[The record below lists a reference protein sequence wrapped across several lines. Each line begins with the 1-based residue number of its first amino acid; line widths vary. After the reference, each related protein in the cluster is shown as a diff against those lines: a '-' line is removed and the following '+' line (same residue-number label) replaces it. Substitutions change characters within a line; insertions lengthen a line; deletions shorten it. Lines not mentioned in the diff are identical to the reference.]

1 MLSSAGPGPQVN
13 DPGHPFLADGGEMG
27 ARIRAFDWTKT
38 PLGDPSGWP
47 QALRSIVGVALGSK
61 FPMFLAWG
69 PELTFLYNDGYAE
82 ILGGKHP
89 DALGRRFEDIWSEIW
104 SDISPLVDRAMAGE
118 ATYWENLPLTMRRKD
133 YEEQT
138 WFTFSYSPIRAKDG
152 TVCGMFCTCMETTD
166 TVLAERR
173 RMEEADR
180 LRQLF
185 DRAPSF
191 IAVLRGPEHCF
202 ELANHAYMSLVGR
215 RDLVGRTVREALPD
229 VEGQGFFELLDQVYQ
244 SGEPF
249 TGHGTRLAIRRRPD
263 AQPEERLLDFVYQPM
278 KDLEGRVTGIFV
290 EGYDVTDRHLA
301 EAKLRE
307 SEERFRLI
315 ADSAPV
321 PMWVTKLDRKRGFVN
336 IAYAEFLGVPY
347 EEAIDYDWRGRI
359 HPDDIDRIIAESMAG
374 EATLKPFVLE
384 GRYLRADGQWRWLRS
399 ESQPRWGPDGE
410 HIGFIGVAHDV
421 TEAKEAEAAL
431 REVNEMLER
440 RVAERTA
447 DVSDA
452 LERLKAEVAERERA
466 EEALRQAQKM
476 EAVGQLTGGIAHD
489 FNNLLTPIMGGLE
502 IIARRLEDP
511 RLKRIA
517 EAALESS
524 RRGAKLTGQLL
535 AFSRLQRISMAAV
548 PVNAVIENMR
558 RILKHTIGS
567 AVEIRTELEPAAGHA
582 VCDENQLENA
592 VLNLAINAR
601 DAMPE
606 GGTLTISTAL
616 CEEAPGPDLE
626 GGAYVKV
633 TVADTG
639 HGMAP
644 EVAARAME
652 PFFSTKPL
660 GKGTGLGLAQVYG
673 IAHQSGGTVRI
684 DSAEG
689 VGTKVHLILPRAE
702 AAAAAEV
709 EAARVATAEQAAA
722 GGATIL
728 VIDDDPDVRGFLAE
742 TLEGLGH
749 RVETCDGGEQGIA
762 QASAGATDLVLLD
775 FAMPGMNGAEAA
787 RRIRA
792 DAPRVPIVFVTGYSE
807 SEQIEAAL
815 GPGVP
820 VLRKPFAVDELAAIV
835 ADQLEASPSGRRQS
849 G

>member
-1 MLSSAGPGPQVN
+1 MPAAAVPGLPNASA
-13 DPGHPFLADGGEMG
+13 HCFLADGGEMG
-27 ARIRAFDWTKT
+27 ARMRTFDWTAT

-47 QALRSIVGVALGSK
+47 QPLKTIVGVALGSK

-82 ILGGKHP
+82 ILGDKHP
-89 DALGRRFEDIWSEIW
+89 GALGRRFEDIWAEIW
-104 SDISPLVDRAMAGE
+104 PDILPLVERAMAGE
-118 ATYWENLPLTMRRKD
+118 GTYWENLPLTMRRKGF
-133 YEEQT
+133 EEET
-138 WFTFSYSPIRAKDG
+138 WFTFSYSPLRGEDG
-152 TVCGMFCTCMETTD
+152 AVCGMFCTCMETTD

-173 RMEEADR
+173 RVEEADR

-191 IAVLRGPEHCF
+191 IAVLRGPDHCF
-202 ELANHAYMSLVGR
+202 ELANDAYANLVGK
-215 RDLVGRTVREALPD
+215 RDLVGRTVRDALP
-229 VEGQGFFELLDQVYQ
+229 EIAGQGFFELLDRVYR

-249 TGHGTRLAIRRRPD
+249 TGHGIAVAISSKPD
-263 AQPEERLLDFVYQPM
+263 AEPEERLVDFVYQPI
-278 KDLEGRVTGIFV
+278 KDKEGRVTGIFV
-290 EGYDVTDRHLA
+290 EGYDVTARHLA

-336 IAYAEFLGVPY
+336 IAYAEFLGVSY
-347 EEAIDYDWRGRI
+347 EEAIDYDWRSRI
-359 HPDDIDRIIAESMAG
+359 HPDDIERIVAESLAG

-410 HIGFIGVAHDV
+410 HVGFIGVAHDV
-421 TEAKEAEAAL
+421 TDAKAAEAAL
-431 REVNEMLER
+431 REVNEMLEG

-447 DVSDA
+447 DLSAA
-452 LERLKAEVAERERA
+452 LDRLTSEIAERERA

-502 IIARRLEDP
+502 MIARRVEDP

-535 AFSRLQRISMAAV
+535 AFSRIQRISMTPVA
-548 PVNAVIENMR
+548 VNAVIDNMR
-558 RILKHTIGS
+558 AILRHTIGS
-567 AVEIRTELEPAAGHA
+567 AVRIRTELDPAADHA
-582 VCDENQLENA
+582 VCDVNQLENA
-592 VLNLAINAR
+592 ILNLAINAR
-601 DAMPE
+601 DAMPD
-606 GGTLTISTAL
+606 GGTLTIATAL
-616 CEEAPGPDLE
+616 VREENSAELEPDD
-626 GGAYVKV
+626 YVRI

-639 HGMAP
+639 EGMAP
-644 EVAARAME
+644 DVLARAME

-673 IAHQSGGTVRI
+673 IARQAGGTARI
-684 DSAEG
+684 ESAAG
-689 VGTKVHLILPRAE
+689 QGTRVHILLRRSVSAAPDEPPADAEPE
-702 AAAAAEV
+702 AAAGVACG
-709 EAARVATAEQAAA
+709 AR
-722 GGATIL
+722 IL
-728 VIDDDPDVRGFLAE
+728 VVDDDPDVRGFLAD

-749 RVETCDGGEQGIA
+749 DVVTAENGEEA
-762 QASAGATDLVLLD
+762 LARAEESRPDLVLLD
-775 FAMPGMNGAEAA
+775 FAMPGMNGAEVA
-787 RRIRA
+787 RRLRERRPA
-792 DAPRVPIVFVTGYSE
+792 LPILFATGYAE
-807 SEQIEAAL
+807 SEQLDAAV
-815 GPGVP
+815 GRDAP
-820 VLRKPFAVDELAAIV
+820 VLRKPFGMDELAAAI
-835 ADQLEASPSGRRQS
+835 AQTLDATPAAS
-849 G
+849 